1 MREIVP
7 PAELGQP
14 VCYAVRVH
22 WLSVILSKQKAL
34 FSVILTQPQPLRV
47 LPCPVLPKE
56 LHRFRWQR
64 NPTIRS
70 RGFWR
75 ILIYAY
81 GDEQTAYLSPAN
93 YDAKP
98 ATADFSTRQREI
110 KKLISA
116 LSSIAI
122 PPSDH
127 EYIRHQWDKHDNVP
141 LWAAVKVLTLGNISK
156 MYSLCTESI
165 QIEVA
170 KEFPKVTSEA
180 MMGMLDMLTRVRN
193 VCAHSER
200 LYDFSVKRSRA
211 ILDMPAHA
219 TLGIA
224 KSKSGLYNQGKKD
237 LFASLICLKYLLEQD
252 EFDEVVMSI
261 DAALCKLHS
270 KTKVLPPNKILSC
283 MGFPENWVDI
293 REC

>member
-81 GDEQTAYLSPAN
+81 IRRIKDVVADMNAVSCKVNSIPFQPQHLASPRRVA
-93 YDAKP
+93 
-98 ATADFSTRQREI
+98 
-110 KKLISA
+110 
-116 LSSIAI
+116 
-122 PPSDH
+122 
-127 EYIRHQWDKHDNVP
+127 P
-141 LWAAVKVLTLGNISK
+141 L
-156 MYSLCTESI
+156 
-165 QIEVA
+165 
-170 KEFPKVTSEA
+170 
-180 MMGMLDMLTRVRN
+180 
-193 VCAHSER
+193 
-200 LYDFSVKRSRA
+200 
-211 ILDMPAHA
+211 
-219 TLGIA
+219 
-224 KSKSGLYNQGKKD
+224 
-237 LFASLICLKYLLEQD
+237 
-252 EFDEVVMSI
+252 
-261 DAALCKLHS
+261 
-270 KTKVLPPNKILSC
+270 
-283 MGFPENWVDI
+283 
-293 REC
+293 